1 MATRIDVVSVFR
13 KNIIRPAKF
22 KYGGR
27 THRVEKI
34 LYNWVT
40 REGSFPVHHF
50 TVVTRDENRY
60 EITLNT
66 YTMEWS
72 IEDVKLNVKA
82 AKGE

>member
-13 KNIIRPAKF
+13 KNTIRPAKF

-27 THRVEKI
+27 THKVEKV

-60 EITLNT
+60 EIALNT
-66 YTMEWS
+66 YTMEWTLD
-72 IEDVKLNVKA
+72 DVGLNTKA
-82 AKGE
+82 GG